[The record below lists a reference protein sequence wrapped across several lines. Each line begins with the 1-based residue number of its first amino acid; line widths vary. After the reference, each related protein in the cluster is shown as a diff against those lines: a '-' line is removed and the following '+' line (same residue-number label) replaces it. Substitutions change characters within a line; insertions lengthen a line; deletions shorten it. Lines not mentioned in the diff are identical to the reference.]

1 MLRTSEPEWIL
12 PFLDMERG
20 DSFFIP
26 TTRPS
31 SLIYTI
37 ETKAKKV
44 KMKVRCYA
52 VVYEGMLGVRTWR
65 VG

>member
-1 MLRTSEPEWIL
+1 
-12 PFLDMERG
+12 MEKG

-37 ETKAKKV
+37 ETKAKKE
-44 KMKVRCYA
+44 KIKVRCYA